1 MNRINGKMR
10 GNDPTG
16 YLQKSSRRRI
26 LSLSAGALATGVAGC
41 SALNLGESSG
51 LSSPDQTALE
61 EYSDSYETVQEA
73 KEKYE
78 NGIET
83 FRENTGPDGT
93 IEGQYPADW
102 PELQEQMRTSEG
114 EFSNASGGFKQ
125 ARRSASSSTIESG
138 CDIAVEWVE
147 PHIEV
152 AEIFRDVGG
161 ASEGFVDR
169 FEERISNL
177 PAPLDPETLRERAVN
192 GESLNATPAGTQ
204 TPTPTSTPTDVSSSK
219 HQFKSPPYENVE
231 RQEGQ
236 STTTISGEIVLESG
250 EYAQQEIRVE
260 QSAQFSITGVN
271 EGEGDMDV
279 FLLTPE
285 SAFAKYQ
292 EAESAVFSGGLVSTE
307 ITDIERTVEISGGS
321 HFLVFDNTAVYGA
334 EPQGTVRFEFEV
346 KVHTG
351 TSTSPETEEEDRTEQ
366 EETEEPTE
374 TEPPSQP
381 KIREVTDNFGHTFTF
396 SRDTSDSVRVDDE
409 VVVSDDTAVELCV
422 TEVAKQS
429 DDDVTYSYDFLD
441 DASHPDNPDRATD
454 RIENN
459 CWSWDMRRADY
470 QADWGFRIWVR
481 NEDEIYYHNNSVESD
496 YVADVYY
503 TNLTL
508 EGE

>member
-1 MNRINGKMR
+1 MNRVNGKMR

-61 EYSDSYETVQEA
+61 EYSDSHETVQEA

-138 CDIAVEWVE
+138 CDIALEWVE

-169 FEERISNL
+169 FEERISNRQ
-177 PAPLDPETLRERAVN
+177 APLDPETLRERAVN

-334 EPQGTVRFEFEV
+334 EPQGTVRFEFQFVLERAIPSEGE
-346 KVHTG
+346 T
-351 TSTSPETEEEDRTEQ
+351 PEGENNAEIVSESDM
-366 EETEEPTE
+366 
-374 TEPPSQP
+374 P
-381 KIREVTDNFGHTFTF
+381 KIRKVTDNFGHTFVRDPDEDDDGF
-396 SRDTSDSVRVDDE
+396 SVQVEDE
-409 VVVSDDTAVELCV
+409 VVVSDDTTVTLTVEEILANPEDDLSYNYV
-422 TEVAKQS
+422 FGSSAS
-429 DDDVTYSYDFLD
+429 D
-441 DASHPDNPDRATD
+441 HPDNTRFDE
-454 RIENN
+454 RIRSNTRT
-459 CWSWDMRRADY
+459 WDMRREDY
-470 QADWGFRIWVR
+470 TSGWYFDVYIR
-481 NEDEIYYHNNSVESD
+481 NEDDIYYQNESIQTD
-496 YVADVYY
+496 FVFGVTYS
-503 TNLTL
+503 NLTL
-508 EGE
+508 E